1 MNRAPVRDFI
11 AGLFVLAG
19 LAALAYLSI
28 SIGGFTWHNRGG
40 LRVYA
45 DFSETG
51 DLTVRA
57 PVVIGGVR
65 VGEVTAITLEKDFRA
80 RVDMDLD
87 PALRLSMDTSA
98 AIVTAGMLGDRYIE
112 LQPGGDDK
120 NLKSGD
126 KIQYTEPAMILE
138 RLIGQF
144 IYGVTKGS
152 DTKPSS
158 SNGPATKSG
167 GP

>member
-1 MNRAPVRDFI
+1 MNRSPVRDFVV
-11 AGLFVLAG
+11 GLFVLAG
-19 LAALAYLSI
+19 IFALAYLSI
-28 SIGGFTWHNRGG
+28 SIGGFTWRNRGG

-51 DLTVRA
+51 DLAVRA

-65 VGEVTAITLEKDFRA
+65 VGEVSAITLEKDFRA
-80 RVDMDLD
+80 RVDMNLESN
-87 PALRLSMDTSA
+87 LQLSADTSA

-112 LQPGGDDK
+112 LQPGGDEK

-126 KIQYTEPAMILE
+126 KIIYTEPAMILE
-138 RLIGQF
+138 RLLGQV
-144 IYGVTKGS
+144 IYGITKGS
-152 DTKPSS
+152 DTKPSPS
-158 SNGPATKSG
+158 SSPATKSG